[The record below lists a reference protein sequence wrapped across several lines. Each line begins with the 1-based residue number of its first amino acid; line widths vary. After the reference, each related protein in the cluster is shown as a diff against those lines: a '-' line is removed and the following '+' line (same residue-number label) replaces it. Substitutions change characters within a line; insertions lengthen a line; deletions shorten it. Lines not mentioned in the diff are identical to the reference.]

1 MEIQDIILEDFKEI
15 KSSVLV
21 IRDIYLVKQWLG
33 KGKFGVVHKAVD
45 ITDEQPV
52 AIKTEKADAEYSSI
66 KHEVRIMSY
75 LFQHKFKEL
84 PKIHWYG
91 VQSGF
96 VDFSQTSPQVG
107 DEKVTN
113 FSPQVGQSPKDGR
126 RPSRVDAPKAHLP
139 EKFTHLVMCYY
150 EQNFDSLER
159 ISSDHIKQCIRIL
172 KSIHELF
179 VIHRD
184 IKPQNFMLRGNKLYL
199 IDYGLATF
207 FMDEEGEHVPN
218 KKQETIT
225 GTPKFVSYYNHIG
238 NTLSRRDDVI
248 SLGYLF
254 IYMLFG
260 KTLPWSEPNSGNIG
274 NALRITKMK
283 SWENISIFTS
293 DFSPIHEYMKYS
305 YSLSYSDDPDYEF
318 LLSLFG

>member
-1 MEIQDIILEDFKEI
+1 MDRKCSNLPEKFSSEVLDTRDITLE
-15 KSSVLV
+15 SVIV
-21 IRDIYLVKQWLG
+21 IHDIYLVKQWLG
-33 KGKFGVVHKAVD
+33 KGKFGVVYKAVD

-52 AIKTEKADAEYSSI
+52 AIKIEKADAEYSSI
-66 KHEVRIMSY
+66 KHEVRMMSY

-96 VDFSQTSPQVG
+96 
-107 DEKVTN
+107 
-113 FSPQVGQSPKDGR
+113 
-126 RPSRVDAPKAHLP
+126 
-139 EKFTHLVMCYY
+139 THLVMCYY

-159 ISSDHIKQCIRIL
+159 ISSDHIHQCIRIL

-184 IKPQNFMLRGNKLYL
+184 IKPQNFMLRDNKLYL

-218 KKQETIT
+218 KKQDTIT

-238 NTLSRRDDVI
+238 FTLSRRDDLI

-254 IYMLFG
+254 IYMLLN
-260 KTLPWSEPNSGNIG
+260 KSLPWSNNSASKLVTELGESKNSS

-283 SWENISIFTS
+283 SWENISILTS
-293 DFSPIHEYMKYS
+293 DFSPLHEYMKYC
-305 YSLSYSDDPDYEF
+305 YTLSYSDEPDYEF
-318 LLSLFG
+318 LLSLFR